1 MLRTLIKRIALLS
14 LCLVSAELANQTLNA
29 ASADANPDVPAHQK
43 RETELRL
50 GLTEEGFNILFNRW
64 CAHLEASRR
73 TDSYFD
79 VFEGEQFL
87 FRRQEPRAKLRIQTR
102 DKELVAQKSW
112 VIESHT
118 TQSSGFLWSAT
129 TRTAASEKHPL
140 GGKTHARLSSTLQL
154 LDDATQNVAKPDGL
168 TAQLQMLW
176 SVQSWPAHAD
186 FDDGTRHLRGPLVP
200 AAVVSKER
208 WLIPVTLPD
217 GRTGQLQLGRDYD
230 ELTADRSV
238 SFELEL
244 ELKNTSVA
252 DEQATLTTV
261 SRFLLLQGLRPQN
274 TTSQKTNDFFRT
286 LENLYSQAGDSL
298 VNPSS
303 L

>member
-1 MLRTLIKRIALLS
+1 MRTLLKRVALLS
-14 LCLVSAELANQTLNA
+14 VCLVSAEICPRITNTALA
-29 ASADANPDVPAHQK
+29 DKNPDLPVQQK

-79 VFEGEQFL
+79 VFEEQQFL

-102 DKELVAQKSW
+102 DRELVAQKSW
-112 VIESHT
+112 IVESHT

-140 GGKTHARLSSTLQL
+140 GGKTHARLSATLQL
-154 LDDATQNVAKPDGL
+154 LNDTTQNVAKPDGL
-168 TAQLQMLW
+168 MSQLQKLW

-186 FDDGTRHLRGPLVP
+186 FDESTRHLRGPLVP

-217 GRTGQLQLGRDYD
+217 GRTGQLQLGRDSD
-230 ELTADRSV
+230 ELSAERSA

-252 DEQATLTTV
+252 DEQATLAAV

-286 LENLYSQAGDSL
+286 LENLYSRAGDSL
-298 VNPSS
+298 VDSS
-303 L
+303 TL